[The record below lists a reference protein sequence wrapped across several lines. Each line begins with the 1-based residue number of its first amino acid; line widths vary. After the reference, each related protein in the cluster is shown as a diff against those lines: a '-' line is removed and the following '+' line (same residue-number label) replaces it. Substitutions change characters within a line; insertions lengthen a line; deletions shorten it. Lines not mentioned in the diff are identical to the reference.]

1 MAVYET
7 LIFSLTKVHTYL
19 HSGKCFRKKLLFTLQ
34 KVSFWNAKSSFS
46 WGEKLLFAYN
56 NDIIYQSATLPMP
69 FNSKATCTPSARN
82 ARIIEF
88 KVILL
93 PLSIRQT

>member
-1 MAVYET
+1 MAVYT
-7 LIFSLTKVHTYL
+7 VIIHRLQKYILICTPPTVL
-19 HSGKCFRKKLLFTLQ
+19 RKKLLFTLQ

-56 NDIIYQSATLPMP
+56 NDMIYQSATLPMP